1 MDLCEFI
8 KESWVKD
15 LVGKPM
21 PKRLV
26 NGDDFIQKGITPSP
40 FFKKALEV
48 AYKLQIDQEL
58 SKNVIISNVLYIAK
72 GK

>member
-1 MDLCEFI
+1 
-8 KESWVKD
+8 
-15 LVGKPM
+15 M

-26 NGDDFIQKGITPSP
+26 NGDDFIQKGIAPSP

-58 SKNVIISNVLYIAK
+58 PKDVIISNVLHIAK